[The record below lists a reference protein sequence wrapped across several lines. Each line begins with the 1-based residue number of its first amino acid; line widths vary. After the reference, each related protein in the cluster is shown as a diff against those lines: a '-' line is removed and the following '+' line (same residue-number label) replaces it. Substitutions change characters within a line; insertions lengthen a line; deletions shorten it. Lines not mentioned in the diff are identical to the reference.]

1 MRRPFN
7 LVEEISRIGWS
18 GPIKLTIFNPYKVSI
33 SDPFFD
39 WAPRNYLYKPPMG
52 DRTGY
57 RLPTFTGLNLVCPHP
72 RRHSKEFREL
82 VAWGAERRRD
92 THTDPCLRTGS
103 GVLCSSL
110 SGAVFQGQFR
120 GVQTG
125 L

>member
-7 LVEEISRIGWS
+7 LVEEINRIGWS
-18 GPIKLTIFNPYKVSI
+18 GPIKLTIFDPYKVAI

-39 WAPRNYLYKPPMG
+39 WAPRDYLYKPPMG

-72 RRHSKEFREL
+72 ERHSREFRDL
-82 VAWGAERRRD
+82 LAWVKRSRD
-92 THTDPCLRTGS
+92 TQPAPGNCPGA
-103 GVLCSSL
+103 GLCVSSL
-110 SGAVFQGQFR
+110 SLGPLFEGQFR